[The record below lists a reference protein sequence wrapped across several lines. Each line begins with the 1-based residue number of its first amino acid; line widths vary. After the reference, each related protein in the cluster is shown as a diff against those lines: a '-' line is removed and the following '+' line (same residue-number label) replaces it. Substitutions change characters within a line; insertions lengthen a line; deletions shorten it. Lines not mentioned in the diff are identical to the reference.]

1 MNQTQNQQQ
10 QFWESLEGNQSLSK
24 NPNRVGEISKRPEPR
39 GNSKLSSEEIE
50 RSLTQ
55 VIRPKG
61 QINTR
66 GLHLYDLLGKGVNL
80 KLQNAKRNQIHKNT
94 GSVGGDAN
102 AVLALAYRRHGN
114 GCRAIAEKI
123 GASSHTYVAQI
134 FRSLDLGALPM
145 EERKNMPTLTEEERA
160 QRIYEDLWMR
170 EVRSVRKDRTWAKHP
185 DSISYLSMKRYYENP
200 QAHNDQCMKWR
211 NKNRHKLNA
220 NRRAWMPK
228 YYKENPSARIADN
241 LRARLSSAVKRAAVG
256 RKGSAVKDLGCSLDF
271 LMSYLE
277 TRFDSNMSWENYGS
291 YWHIDH
297 VLPLASFDLTKRAQL
312 KAACHYTNLQPMEAS
327 ANMSK
332 CAKVMTQGELI

>member
-1 MNQTQNQQQ
+1 MMTAAEMENALC
-10 QFWESLEGNQSLSK
+10 S
-24 NPNRVGEISKRPEPR
+24 VKRPR
-39 GNSKLSSEEIE
+39 GQLK
-50 RSLTQ
+50 
-55 VIRPKG
+55 
-61 QINTR
+61 TR
-66 GLHLYDLLGKGVNL
+66 GLHLYDLMKPSAPLPVSIKGYG
-80 KLQNAKRNQIHKNT
+80 
-94 GSVGGDAN
+94 GSVSQFPFVLGLAMRLHGD
-102 AVLALAYRRHGN
+102 
-114 GCRAIAEKI
+114 
-123 GASSHTYVAQI
+123 GAKTVGKKLNLPWEPFQNI
-134 FRSLDLGALPM
+134 VRNLGMKPLTNK
-145 EERKNMPTLTEEERA
+145 ESRNLPTLLPDDKA
-160 QRIYEDLWMR
+160 QRLYEEAAMKSIG
-170 EVRSVRKDRTWAKHP
+170 ETRKDMTWARHP
-185 DSISYLSMKRYYENP
+185 DSLKHFASKRYYENP